1 MIITEGYKP
10 STQVL
15 SAQNEGAAKQKT
27 QTEEKPAE
35 QPAYQVDISS
45 AGEHA
50 QAKTRREE
58 MLDKI
63 ARHAT
68 LTCPNWTDEQKK
80 AFASILEAAG
90 PSGTAETIDEDT
102 PKNDEGAL
110 TICEEGSFSLYSSST
125 AGICELKDIIDTSYG
140 DGALLFY
147 IDAERELENTGL
159 VNPLHKEYQTVMDKY
174 FTAASA
180 VDQGGVN
187 TFRQLNLEFAG
198 VAFAAD
204 EKDSS
209 GKAAQE
215 IAKGKYTWNEY
226 NTAKNYASQ
235 LQQKAGVYVRAGDFD
250 YPAQFGNYDYS
261 FSYTYNGTIA
271 TAGIK
276 QLDLMA
282 NHREAESVWIKAAR
296 GGYKNSREVVDAL
309 KNSGFAEAAKGY
321 EKMLSAYAKGKDC
334 TIDDIMQSEFNQ
346 NCSSLW
352 EAAVGADKFKEMQA
366 KYGNNRPFTYS
377 ARELD
382 NAYRDGQEEG
392 TMICDA
398 GGARDPELWVETDDG
413 QVYDAD
419 GIKNTKRARTEAII
433 PTSTNGP
440 IVALQKEL
448 KDLRKQLESLKSGG
462 MNKSQKALAQ
472 KLNDR
477 IKTIQIEIS
486 SYLKIMDNK
495 QTYSGRIRR

>member
-1 MIITEGYKP
+1 MIITERYTP
-10 STQVL
+10 STQAL
-15 SAQNEGAAKQKT
+15 SPQSEGTAKQKT
-27 QTEEKPAE
+27 RTESKQPA

-45 AGEHA
+45 TGKST
-50 QAKTRREE
+50 QTKTHREE

-90 PSGTAETIDEDT
+90 PSGTAEAIDEDP

-110 TICEEGSFSLYSSST
+110 TICEEGSLSLYSSST

-180 VDQGGVN
+180 VDQGGAN
-187 TFRQLNLEFAG
+187 TFKQLNLEFAG

-226 NTAKNYASQ
+226 NMAKNYASQ

-282 NHREAESVWIKAAR
+282 NHREAESIWIKAAR
-296 GGYKNSREVVDAL
+296 GGYKNSRELTDAL
-309 KNSGFAEAAKGY
+309 KNGGFTEAAKGY
-321 EKMLSAYAKGKDC
+321 EKMLSGYAKDKDC
-334 TIDDIMQSEFNQ
+334 TIEDIMQSEFNQ

-352 EAAVGADKFKEMQA
+352 EAAVGSDKFKEMQA
-366 KYGNNRPFTYS
+366 KYGHNRHFTYS

-382 NAYRDGQEEG
+382 NAYRDGQKEAA
-392 TMICDA
+392 MIRDA
-398 GGARDPELWVETDDG
+398 GGARDPELWSVTADG
-413 QVYDAD
+413 QAHDAD
-419 GIKNTKRARTEAII
+419 GIKNTRRAKTEAIM
-433 PTSTNGP
+433 PTSTNKP
-440 IVALQKEL
+440 IIALQREL
-448 KDLRKQLESLKSGG
+448 KDLRKQLGSLKSGE
-462 MNKSQKALAQ
+462 MDKAQEENLTQ
-472 KLNDR
+472 KLNTR
-477 IKTIQIEIS
+477 IQTIQLEIS
-486 SYLKIMDNK
+486 SYLETMGKE
-495 QTYSGRIRR
+495 

>member
-1 MIITEGYKP
+1 MIITERYKP
-10 STQVL
+10 VTQVL
-15 SAQNEGAAKQKT
+15 SKQSESAAKQKA
-27 QTEEKPAE
+27 QTKPQQAA
-35 QPAYQVDISS
+35 QPAYQVDISPTS
-45 AGEHA
+45 ERA
-50 QAKTRREE
+50 QAETRLAK
-58 MLDKI
+58 MFNNI
-63 ARHAT
+63 AEQTT
-68 LTCPNWTDEQKK
+68 LTFTNWTDEQKK

-90 PSGTAETIDEDT
+90 ESGVDKPFNIDDFKNTGVLDT
-102 PKNDEGAL
+102 TEAKPVLFKGDEIL
-110 TICEEGSFSLYSSST
+110 SL
-125 AGICELKDIIDTSYG
+125 DII
-140 DGALLFY
+140 F
-147 IDAERELENTGL
+147 EQNLENSGAA
-159 VNPLHKEYQTVMDKY
+159 NPLYDAYQAVMDKY

-180 VDQGGVN
+180 VDQGRGN

-282 NHREAESVWIKAAR
+282 NHREAESVWIKAAQ
-296 GGYKNSREVVDAL
+296 GDYKNSREVVDAL

-321 EKMLSAYAKGKDC
+321 EKMLSSYAKVKDC
-334 TIDDIMQSEFNQ
+334 TIEDIMQSEFNQ